1 MHIISLSGV
10 MKISRLKGFDFSKE
24 KEILNVLVYT
34 KKFSFE
40 CTEMHDFI
48 DYEFGLMTDYKSII
62 LEFNIVMICAR
73 KKFKAYYMKSCLYN
87 PDAL

>member
-1 MHIISLSGV
+1 MDIISQSSV
-10 MKISRLKGFDFSKE
+10 MIISKLKGFDFSKE
-24 KEILNVLVYT
+24 KAIANVLVYT

-62 LEFNIVMICAR
+62 LEFKIIMIYII
-73 KKFKAYYMKSCLYN
+73 KN
-87 PDAL
+87 